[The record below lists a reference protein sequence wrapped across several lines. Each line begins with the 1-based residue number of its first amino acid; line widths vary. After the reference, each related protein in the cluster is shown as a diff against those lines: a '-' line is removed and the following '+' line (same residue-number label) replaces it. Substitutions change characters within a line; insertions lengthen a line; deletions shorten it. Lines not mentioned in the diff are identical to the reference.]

1 MADGIDTPLEE
12 VRRRLQ
18 GGLPQRLRDAVAV
31 RLSLLHQHPG
41 DPARA
46 RCGQR
51 RSFEQAGQAQGGPGQ
66 ARVRRSR
73 RTHQARREPQ
83 AIGDTYITEVAKAPD
98 GAFYNKVTK
107 VVHDVSQTL
116 GLSKAEFT
124 KMGIGS
130 RDVPNCP

>member
-1 MADGIDTPLEE
+1 L
-12 VRRRLQ
+12 L
-18 GGLPQRLRDAVAV
+18 GLDAVNGD
-31 RLSLLHQHPG
+31 LSDKQAKLKAALAKLEFDG
-41 DPARA
+41 PAGHIKLDENRN
-46 RCGQR
+46 
-51 RSFEQAGQAQGGPGQ
+51 
-66 ARVRRSR
+66 
-73 RTHQARREPQ
+73 

-116 GLSKAEFT
+116 GLSKADFT